1 MANKEASLLLRI
13 KTAGEE
19 ALDKLSSS
27 FGAIATAGAAAFG
40 LISAAIVK
48 SIGEYAES
56 EKATNAL
63 TRAMVNNGIYTT
75 QLSAAYEE
83 YAKALANASL
93 FTDDQIVQAQT
104 QFTLQAKGIQ
114 LTEESTRA
122 ILDFAQA
129 QGIDAAQAANLV
141 GKAVGTS
148 NNALA
153 RYGIEVNATASKS
166 EKMAQVLAGLNSK
179 FGGQAE
185 AATSGLGSLK
195 MLSKA
200 VGELFENLG
209 ARLAPTVTW
218 VAQNLL
224 NLTQTAPAV
233 DGFIG
238 AISSGFNF
246 VVKLATS
253 VAFAFQSLGTTIGGT
268 FGTIAGS
275 LNLLING
282 QFSAAKDALINGFQE
297 VASERE
303 RIQTAHNAK
312 MAELDNIAYNSQVAN
327 VERDKMLLTQSL
339 QQKAIVEEEDRLS
352 RRELE
357 LQNMIA
363 DNEIK
368 SQMELA
374 LLSGRQS
381 AIYAAEV
388 AAAQRRYD
396 LATSQSAKTKA
407 LEDLNRAKDLEA
419 QAKYNEAKLAAQK
432 DVLQQVASL
441 SKANN
446 DKLAFIGKAAALTQ
460 IAFDTPVAI
469 GRALAAFPP
478 PFNFVAAAG
487 VAAAMA
493 QQAAAVGGVA
503 LAEGGIVMPRPGG
516 TQAIIGEAGQAEAV
530 IPLDRAGEFGLGGG
544 GGTTVVINVNGGM
557 LGSESEARQFALAVD
572 QELLKLRRN
581 NESVSFDSGVI

>member
-40 LISAAIVK
+40 LISAAIIKGV
-48 SIGEYAES
+48 GEYAQQEQAVNS
-56 EKATNAL
+56 L
-63 TRAMVNNGIYTT
+63 TRTMVNNGIYSA
-75 QLSAAYEE
+75 QLRDAYL
-83 YAKALANASL
+83 AQADALSKVTL
-93 FTDDQIVQAQT
+93 FGDEQIIQAQASFS
-104 QFTLQAKGIQ
+104 QQARGLE
-114 LTEESTRA
+114 LTKESTQA

-129 QGIDAAQAANLV
+129 QGMDAAQAANLV

-153 RYGIEVNATASKS
+153 RYGIEINAASSKS

-185 AATSGLGSLK
+185 AATTGLGSLK
-195 MLSKA
+195 LLSKS

-209 ARLAPTVTW
+209 ARLAPTITW

-224 NLTQTAPAV
+224 QLTDTAPAV

-246 VVKLATS
+246 IVKLGTS

-396 LATSQSAKTKA
+396 LAIGQSAKTKA

-557 LGSESEARQFALAVD
+557 LGTESEARQFALAVD